1 VRTEFDLNLSTRP
14 FPAYRAKNIVL
25 ATILIVLIALS
36 AWQAAGFNKYS
47 RRARSIR
54 GAEQDA
60 RVEAESLKS
69 RVTELESRL
78 DRPEST
84 AKLNE
89 IGFLNHLILRRN
101 FSWTRLFATLEDMV
115 PDSVHL
121 ANLTP
126 NVGAN
131 GKLTLSLGVKARS
144 IADVTVFI
152 KRLEQSPVF
161 ENVIVSAE
169 EKKEPT
175 VSSDVDITLTAVYY
189 PEKEVR

>member
-1 VRTEFDLNLSTRP
+1 MRTEFDLNLSTRP
-14 FPAYRAKNIVL
+14 FPAYRATNIAL
-25 ATILIVLIALS
+25 ATILVILIGLS
-36 AWQAAGFNKYS
+36 AWQAAGFSRYS
-47 RRARSIR
+47 LRARSIR
-54 GAEQDA
+54 GAEQEA
-60 RVEAESLKS
+60 RVEDESLKL
-69 RVTELESRL
+69 REAELGSRL

-101 FSWTRLFATLEDMV
+101 FSWTQLFAILEDMV
-115 PDSVHL
+115 PDNVHL
-121 ANLTP
+121 TNLTP
-126 NVGAN
+126 HVGVD
-131 GKLTLSLGVKARS
+131 GKLTLSLDVKARS

-169 EKKEPT
+169 EKKDPT
-175 VSSDVDITLTAVYY
+175 ISNDVDITLTAVYY

>member
-1 VRTEFDLNLSTRP
+1 MRTDFDLNLSTRP
-14 FPAYRAKNIVL
+14 FPAYRATNI
-25 ATILIVLIALS
+25 AFAMILIVLIALS
-36 AWQAAGFNKYS
+36 AWQATGFSRYS

-54 GAEQDA
+54 SAEQDA
-60 RVEAESLKS
+60 RVDDESLKQ
-69 RVTELESRL
+69 REAELGSRL

-101 FSWTRLFATLEDMV
+101 FSWTQLFSILEDMV
-115 PDSVHL
+115 PDNVHL
-121 ANLTP
+121 MNLTP
-126 NVGAN
+126 HVGAD
-131 GKLTLSLGVKARS
+131 GKLMLSLGVKARS

-169 EKKEPT
+169 EKKDPT
-175 VSSDVDITLTAVYY
+175 TSSDVEITLTAVYY